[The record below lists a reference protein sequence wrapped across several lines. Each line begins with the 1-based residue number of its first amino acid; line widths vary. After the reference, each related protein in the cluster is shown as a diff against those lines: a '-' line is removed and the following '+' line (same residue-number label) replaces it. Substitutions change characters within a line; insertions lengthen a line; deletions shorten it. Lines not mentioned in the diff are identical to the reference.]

1 LLLTVFVAYDN
12 GWYHSTSPSQ
22 ANISVTEEIL
32 HLTSYLARTPPRG
45 LHWVYLDKD
54 GTWRRLDPPDDWGV
68 PEDWDG
74 APPLAEQFFLSA
86 PEAAWSSFEDKPWQ
100 KGSLKSEPDLY
111 AKIASIGVSPGS
123 ILTYANRY
131 GLLGPTVELRR
142 TDKMLWPE
150 YLSEPGFDF
159 SDGVSFC
166 AEPAFRWLGLG
177 SRLTHLIT
185 KMEKIGN
192 DPKLKQAALV
202 SWCNMNTERCLDVRV
217 ELDSATGRL
226 KEELVASSLAEMLNL
241 QLLSAA
247 VADVKHRRCEQC
259 QTLFPVHPGFGRP
272 EKKFCSDACRMR
284 AYRKRMGGH

>member
-1 LLLTVFVAYDN
+1 
-12 GWYHSTSPSQ
+12 
-22 ANISVTEEIL
+22 L
-32 HLTSYLARTPPRG
+32 HPARYLAKIPPHG
-45 LHWVYLDKD
+45 LHYVFRDKD
-54 GTWRRLDPPDDWGV
+54 GTWHRTDPPNDWGV
-68 PEDWDG
+68 PEDWDD

-100 KGSLKSEPDLY
+100 KGTLKSEPDLY
-111 AKIASIGVSPGS
+111 AKIASIGASPSS
-123 ILTYANRY
+123 ILDYANRY
-131 GLLGPTVELRR
+131 GLLGPTVEVRR

-177 SRLTHLIT
+177 SRLSHLIT
-185 KMEKIGN
+185 KLEKIGS
-192 DPKLKQAALV
+192 DPKLKQAALR
-202 SWCNMNTERCLDVRV
+202 SWCNLNTEGGLGIWV
-217 ELDSATGRL
+217 ELDSATGVL
-226 KEELVASSLAEMLNL
+226 KEELFASSLTEMLNV
-241 QLLSAA
+241 QVVSAA

-284 AYRKRMGGH
+284 AYRIREASKAKGLK